1 MNMPHHGAAE
11 KIMAHLSGAS
21 VEQTLGQLLLDAGK
35 LTPQDAERVLRLQQ
49 EEKLR
54 FGEAAIKLGLIAQ
67 EDLRQALA
75 RQFEYP
81 YLSPGEGGFSPELV
95 AAYQPFAPQVEQLR
109 ALRGQLMRR
118 WFATGHKTLAI
129 VSMSAGDGA
138 SYLAAN
144 LAVVFSQLGER
155 TLLID
160 ADLRNP
166 RQHSV
171 FNLGS
176 RQGLSDML
184 VGRANHGTVVRI
196 PAFSDLSVLTA
207 GTVPP
212 NPAEILSRAT
222 LPVLLE
228 DFAKRYDIILIDT
241 PPAGMNADAL
251 TIATQ
256 AAGAM
261 LVMRKNQ
268 TRLAAARTHK
278 TEMSTAGVE
287 MVGTVLNQF

>member
-1 MNMPHHGAAE
+1 M
-11 KIMAHLSGAS
+11 
-21 VEQTLGQLLLDAGK
+21 
-35 LTPQDAERVLRLQQ
+35 LRLQQ

-54 FGEAAIKLGLIAQ
+54 FGEAAIKLGLITQ
-67 EDLRQALA
+67 DDLRQALA
-75 RQFEYP
+75 LQFEYP
-81 YLSPGEGGFSPELV
+81 YLSAEEGGFSRELIAV
-95 AAYQPFAPQVEQLR
+95 YQPFGPQVEQLR

-118 WFATGHKTLAI
+118 WFAAGHKTLAI
-129 VSMSAGDGA
+129 VSTSAGDGA

-166 RQHSV
+166 RQHIV

-176 RQGLSDML
+176 RQGLSDIL
-184 VGRANHGTVVRI
+184 VGRASHAAVERI
-196 PAFSDLSVLTA
+196 PAFVDLSVLTA
-207 GTVPP
+207 GAVPP
-212 NPAEILSRAT
+212 NPAELISRAT
-222 LPVLLE
+222 LLVLLE

-261 LVMRKNQ
+261 LVMRKNH
-268 TRLAAARTHK
+268 TRLAAATTHK
-278 TEMSTAGVE
+278 AQMSTAGIE